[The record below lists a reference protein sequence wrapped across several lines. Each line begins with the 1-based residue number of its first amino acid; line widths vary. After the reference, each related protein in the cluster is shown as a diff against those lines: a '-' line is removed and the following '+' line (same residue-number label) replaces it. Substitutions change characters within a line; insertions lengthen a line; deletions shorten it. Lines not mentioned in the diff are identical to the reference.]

1 VFYHFTN
8 SRVWKTTNGALNFT
22 AIGTAGTGGIP
33 AARRFRSSPYNLGVS
48 PIDLNHI
55 AVGAAGGF
63 LDITTDGGATWTDIN
78 LIAKV
83 PGYQGFVTNV
93 TWQDNQNLWITSV
106 AQATG
111 ALRVIK
117 ASIATPTASWST
129 ATFAAK
135 QNGLPDLPVTRVLFD
150 PRDTTRNTILGAT
163 HVGVYR
169 TSDGGNSW
177 SAFSNGLPTVRVN
190 DIYMPP
196 DGSSTRIATY
206 GRGVWEL
213 VQVELVSTSLS
224 DAISSCD
231 SDGVLDNGEKG
242 WLTVNLINQGPN
254 NVNQGS
260 LTFSS
265 SNPNV
270 TFPQGATVA
279 FPPATKNGG
288 TSTAKIPVAL
298 NGAVGIENT
307 TFTIAVDAPALALPS
322 PFNVTSTHR
331 LNYDEATQ
339 SSTTETFESANPG
352 WTVSGDAA
360 TMPNIVSWQSRA
372 LSAVDHVYFG
382 PDNNGQ
388 TDGVKADLPD
398 QQMLTSPTFTVGTG
412 TFTIGF
418 RHRFSFE
425 AGNWDG
431 GIVEISTNNGATWTK
446 IGTAGSPYNGSTN
459 AFTSAPI
466 GAGTPAFVSRSSTW
480 PLFIPASIN
489 LGTAYANQNVQI
501 RFRTGSDESTGAPGW
516 DIDDVALT
524 GVTTMP
530 FTALVP
536 ETGTCP

>member
-1 VFYHFTN
+1 LTWVRIAN
-8 SRVWKTTNGALNFT
+8 ALAAPNGPTSPGF
-22 AIGTAGTGGIP
+22 P
-33 AARRFRSSPYNLGVS
+33 ASGARRFRSSPYNLGVS
-48 PIDLNHI
+48 PTDLNHI

-63 LDITTDGGATWTDIN
+63 LDITTDGGATWTDID
-78 LIAKV
+78 LITKV

-111 ALRVIK
+111 SLRVIK
-117 ASIATPTASWST
+117 ASIANPTDAWST
-129 ATFAAK
+129 ATYSAK

-177 SAFSNGLPTVRVN
+177 TAFSNGLPTVRVN

-270 TFPQGATVA
+270 TFPQGATIA

-288 TSTAKIPVAL
+288 KSTAKIPVAL
-298 NGAVGIENT
+298 NGAVGIEST

-322 PFNVTSTHR
+322 AFNVTATHR

-398 QQMLTSPTFTVGTG
+398 QQILTSPTFTVGTG

-459 AFTSAPI
+459 AGTSAPI
-466 GAGTPAFVSRSSTW
+466 GAGTPAFVSRSATW

-489 LGTAYANQNVQI
+489 LGTAYASQNVQI
-501 RFRTGSDESTGAPGW
+501 RFRTGADESTGAPGW

-524 GVTTMP
+524 GITTMP
-530 FTALVP
+530 FTALAP